1 MSDKIIAI
9 DYDGTIAIGT
19 YPEAGEPNWPV
30 INKAKAEQAAGARLI
45 LWTCRHGAALH
56 TALDACTSWGLAF
69 DSVNENP
76 PDRVALWGADQRKI
90 FAHEYWD
97 DRAVEIRYGEWKKSW
112 HNSLI
117 GHEYE
122 ECSICGCMISDTEKF
137 WDCNFC
143 PNCGAKM
150 HSRKE

>member
-30 INKAKAEQAAGARLI
+30 INKAKAEQEAGARLI

-56 TALDACTSWGLAF
+56 TALDACAGWGLTF
-69 DSVNENP
+69 DAVNENP

-97 DRAVEIRYGEWKKSW
+97 DRAVKAKYGHW
-112 HNSLI
+112 I
-117 GHEYE
+117 YE
-122 ECSICGCMISDTEKF
+122 PIEFSYESDIKCSECGLYVEHATKYCPYCGIEML
-137 WDCNFC
+137 
-143 PNCGAKM
+143 
-150 HSRKE
+150 